1 MAAIGKTRNL
11 IVTGIFILLGL
22 LIVLTPW
29 YIFPICEIA
38 EKSGTM
44 QMGTSSDNAMN
55 MNTDSGA
62 HMTCWYTAEAEAGT
76 GALVILVG
84 LVLFALPNRDSR
96 RSLGIIAIGL
106 GVITVLL
113 PTYLIGMCTS
123 SPDTPCNI
131 GTKPALILLG
141 VLTAITGIY
150 LILAKDDARIPPV

>member
-1 MAAIGKTRNL
+1 MVSVGKTQNL
-11 IVTGIFILLGL
+11 IITGIFILLGL

-38 EKSGTM
+38 EKSGSM
-44 QMGTSSDNAMN
+44 QMGTSGDNSMN
-55 MNTDSGA
+55 MNMDSGT
-62 HMTCWYTAEAEAGT
+62 HMVCWYTAEAEAGT

-96 RSLGIIAIGL
+96 RSLGVIAIGL
-106 GVITVLL
+106 GVVTVLV

-150 LILAKDDARIPPV
+150 LFLAKGDSPTQPV

>member
-1 MAAIGKTRNL
+1 MTTAGKTRNL
-11 IVTGIFILLGL
+11 IIPGIFILLGL
-22 LIVLTPW
+22 LIALTPW

-44 QMGTSSDNAMN
+44 PMDNSGDDSMN
-55 MNTDSGA
+55 MNSGT

-76 GALVILVG
+76 GALVVLLG
-84 LVLFALPNRDSR
+84 LVLFALPGRESR
-96 RSLGIIAIGL
+96 RSLGIMAIGL
-106 GVITVLL
+106 GVVTVLL

-150 LILAKDDARIPPV
+150 LVLAKHDVPLPPV